1 MVRYIDIH
9 THLAWNVDD
18 GFETKEE
25 TTKALQLMKKQGVQG
40 IVATPHFIPGVLS
53 DDTFKMLNE
62 RIEELKELGKSM
74 GIQIYSGGEL
84 FLNHSYHEAIKNK
97 WINPI
102 NGTKY
107 LLVEF
112 DVRQNIKNNDV
123 AEDILYEILISG
135 YIPVIAHVERYFH
148 DGIDI
153 SRVNQW
159 KEMGCVIQINTSS
172 IEGTHGETI
181 RKNAMLLIEE
191 GIGHLLGTD
200 CHRYDGRRSPEMV
213 EVYHYLQKKYGN
225 DMTDLLFYRN
235 AVNILENQEVEE
247 LPKIKRSLFKRILG
261 RR

>member
-18 GFETKEE
+18 GFESKEE
-25 TTKALQLMKKQGVQG
+25 TIKALKHMKKQGVQG
-40 IVATPHFIPGVLS
+40 IVATPHFIPGL
-53 DDTFKMLNE
+53 LNE
-62 RIEELKELGKSM
+62 DTYQTLNKRIEELMELGKRL
-74 GIQIYSGGEL
+74 GIKIYSGGEL
-84 FLNHSYHEAIKNK
+84 FLNHSYHDAIKNK

-102 NGTKY
+102 NDTKY

-112 DVRQNIKNNDV
+112 DVRQNMKNKSE
-123 AEDILYEILISG
+123 AEDILYEIIVSG
-135 YIPVIAHVERYFH
+135 YTPVIAHVERYFH
-148 DGIDI
+148 DSIDI
-153 SRVNQW
+153 KRVNKW

-172 IEGTHGETI
+172 IEGIHGETI
-181 RKNAMLLIEE
+181 RKNAILLIEE

-200 CHRYDGRRSPEMV
+200 CHRYEGRRSPEML
-213 EVYHYLQKKYGN
+213 EVYHYLQKKYG
-225 DMTDLLFYRN
+225 DDVTDLLFYRN